1 MLDSSLVQAI
11 QRSQSRDRLIYFI
24 TAGFSFCL
32 ALFFLAGFI
41 FGAEDFPPDKRPN
54 LLIIGGVF
62 CLMGAYLLFYAFKL
76 QVDAVQLL
84 TRSPHKIVWVYLQV
98 RTGTSYSAAIQFQ
111 FVRFGL
117 MNKKQFGVRLS
128 PQACDALLQ
137 QMPSLFPH
145 ATLGYSPEIK
155 QAFNR
160 NPASLTQEQRF

>member
-1 MLDSSLVQAI
+1 MLDGSLIQAI
-11 QRSQSRDRLIYFI
+11 QKSQNRDRLLYLFF
-24 TAGFSFCL
+24 AGISFCV
-32 ALFFLAGFI
+32 ALFFLAGFV

-54 LLIIGGVF
+54 LLIIAGVF
-62 CLMGAYLLFYAFKL
+62 CLMGGYLLFYTFKL

-98 RTGTSYSAAIQFQ
+98 RKGTSYAAAIEFQ

-117 MNKKQFGVRLS
+117 INKKQFGVRLS
-128 PQACDALLQ
+128 PQVCDALLQ
-137 QMPSLFPH
+137 QMPSLVPH

-160 NPASLTQEQRF
+160 NPTSLLHDQHS